1 MIKIRADV
9 VVVAM
14 VVFLLVSVGN
24 FFYPVE
30 RAEYKKAEP
39 SSFEIGLPADES
51 VKVVSTVKDLE
62 KAQKKKGKFAL
73 KVDKDKLT
81 KTDYY
86 YSAKRR
92 QYPPFQKNPFVM
104 YLRYAFTDDTYDRLY
119 VAELEDGNRILVRIF
134 ERALDL
140 SGDSIVLPIGKKV
153 TYADSSKAFEDV
165 NDQHKLTTKDATK
178 WCVDASGYWF
188 RQEYLL
194 KKVSA
199 SARNW
204 GIVVG
209 VMVAYM
215 ILSSVIIIIKK
226 KKQNA

>member
-9 VVVAM
+9 VLVAM

-30 RAEYKKAEP
+30 KVEYKKADP

-51 VKVVSTVKDLE
+51 VKVVSTVKELE
-62 KAQKKKGKFAL
+62 KAQKKKGHFAL
-73 KVDKDKLT
+73 KVDKDKLI

-92 QYPPFQKNPFVM
+92 QYPPFQKNSFVM

-153 TYADSSKAFEDV
+153 TYADSTKAFEDV
-165 NDQHKLTTKDATK
+165 NDEYELTTEDATK

-199 SARNW
+199 SERNW

-209 VMVAYM
+209 VMVVYM
-215 ILSSVIIIIKK
+215 ILSSVITLVRNKR
-226 KKQNA
+226 QTA